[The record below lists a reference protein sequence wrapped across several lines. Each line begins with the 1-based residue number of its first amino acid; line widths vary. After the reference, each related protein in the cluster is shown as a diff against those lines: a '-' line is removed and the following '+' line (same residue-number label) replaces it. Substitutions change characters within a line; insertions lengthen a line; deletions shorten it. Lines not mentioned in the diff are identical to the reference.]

1 MAGPA
6 ETPAALF
13 REQPLYVWRDQAIA
27 WAIEGHSDTDIQ
39 NLLAEEF
46 RRIGQSNEDQVQL
59 RVEAVHSLL
68 QTDSRWVNRR
78 NASQPGNRTEAGPSQ
93 TPAATPREEPAPA
106 TQTQNQNVQDQIT
119 ALTQLVHAMA
129 LQQQAQMSRQTAPH
143 VLAAREPQPPR
154 MRIPDPEPFSG
165 AKGSYSKFKMA
176 MKIKMQA
183 DMSFGNGISE
193 TGYIFLRLKGR
204 AADMMLSW
212 MRRNPEGTV
221 TDMWAQMD
229 ATFEDSLGSEKA
241 RRDLQNLRQ
250 GKLSLQEFNQTFMQ
264 LAFDAGE
271 EENVPNLKTRYLAAL
286 RNDLAT
292 HMIAVDIPEYWG
304 MTQLMERVG
313 KIDVNLDR
321 FKLGKGGFQQA
332 SNKPSAQPADEMD
345 WIPTLPVK
353 SNSARPSDKNQG
365 KRAKWATAEE
375 RKERINNNACLR
387 CGKSGHFARKCHLLP
402 AARPVKAATA
412 TVEKVDTSD
421 EEEEEGSDSEN

>member
-6 ETPAALF
+6 KIPAALPG
-13 REQPLYVWRDQAIA
+13 EPPLHIWRDQAIA
-27 WAIEGHSDTDIQ
+27 WTLEGRSDIDIENQ
-39 NLLAEEF
+39 LAENL
-46 RRIGQSNEDQVQL
+46 RQTGQSDEDQIRLKV
-59 RVEAVHSLL
+59 RAVHGLL
-68 QTDSRWVNRR
+68 QADPRWVNRR
-78 NASQPGNRTEAGPSQ
+78 NANQPSRHVEAGPSQ
-93 TPAATPREEPAPA
+93 TPAATPREGPAPI
-106 TQTQNQNVQDQIT
+106 TQTIQEQLT

-129 LQQQAQMSRQTAPH
+129 LQQQAQVSRQTAPSM
-143 VLAAREPQPPR
+143 LAAREPQAPR

-165 AKGSYSKFKMA
+165 VKDSYSKFKMA
-176 MKIKMQA
+176 MKIKMHA

-212 MRRNPEGTV
+212 MRRNPEGTA

-229 ATFEDSLGSEKA
+229 ATFEDTLGSEKA

-250 GKLSLQEFNQTFMQ
+250 SKLSLQEFNQKFMQ

-286 RNDLAT
+286 RDDLAT
-292 HMIAVDIPEYWG
+292 LMIAVDVPEHWG
-304 MTQLMERVG
+304 MTELMERVG

-321 FKLGKGGFQQA
+321 FKLGKGGFQRP
-332 SNKPSAQPADEMD
+332 NNRPSAQPTDEMD
-345 WIPTLPVK
+345 WIPTSPVK

-375 RKERINNNACLR
+375 RKERIENNTCLR
-387 CGKSGHFARKCHLLP
+387 CGKSGHFARKCRLLP
-402 AARPVKAATA
+402 AERPVKAAAA
-412 TVEKVDTSD
+412 TVEEVGTSD
-421 EEEEEGSDSEN
+421 EEEEESSGSEN